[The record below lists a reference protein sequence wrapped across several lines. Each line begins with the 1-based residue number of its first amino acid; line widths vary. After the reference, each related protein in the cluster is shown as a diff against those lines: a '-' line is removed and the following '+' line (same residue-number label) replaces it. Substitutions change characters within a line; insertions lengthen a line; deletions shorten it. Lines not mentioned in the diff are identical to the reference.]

1 MMAEDIF
8 DNKHCVYVFL
18 IAVLHGCTLE
28 KAKALYEGEKVW
40 VSPEMVDE
48 MAEMYKTMN
57 MQEIAEVFGL
67 KRQQV
72 GLFLQQWREEQEKRR
87 KGKENEKG
95 ETGDDGKTDAGQGGV
110 AETSE

>member
-18 IAVLHGCTLE
+18 IAVLHGCSLE

-40 VSPEMVDE
+40 VSPEMMDE
-48 MAEMYKTMN
+48 MTEMYKTMN
-57 MQEIAEVFGL
+57 MQEISEEFGL

-87 KGKENEKG
+87 KGKEHEDG

>member
-1 MMAEDIF
+1 MAELF
-8 DNKHCVYVFL
+8 DNKHCIYVFL
-18 IAVLHGCTLE
+18 IAVLHGCSLE

-57 MQEIAEVFGL
+57 MQEIADVFGL

-72 GLFLQQWREEQEKRR
+72 GLFLQQWKEEQKKKDGADTEDS
-87 KGKENEKG
+87 
-95 ETGDDGKTDAGQGGV
+95 ETDHDNKTDAGQEGV
-110 AETSE
+110 AESP

>member
-1 MMAEDIF
+1 MTEIF

-18 IAVLHGCTLE
+18 IAVMEGCTLE

-40 VSPEMVDE
+40 VSPEMIAE

-57 MQEIAEVFGL
+57 MQEIAEVYGL

-72 GLFLQQWREEQEKRR
+72 GLFLQQWREEQKKRSE
-87 KGKENEKG
+87 GKENENG
-95 ETGDDGKTDAGQGGV
+95 ETDNDGKNDAGSGGV
-110 AETSE
+110 AEAAE

>member
-1 MMAEDIF
+1 MAELF
-8 DNKHCVYVFL
+8 DNKHCIYVFL
-18 IAVLHGCTLE
+18 IAVLHGCSLE

-57 MQEIAEVFGL
+57 MQEIADVFGL

-72 GLFLQQWREEQEKRR
+72 GRFLSQWRQMQEKN
-87 KGKENEKG
+87 KGRGTDYEDG
-95 ETGDDGKTDAGQGGV
+95 ETDNDGKGD
-110 AETSE
+110 EKS